1 MKKSKDEGKGE
12 KSLCKLAFY
21 KDFSIMNMHRVFIF
35 FVIDAKGGI
44 ALTDESRIEPQKVKT
59 SKKRSMFAKFV
70 SYVVIAFSVVML
82 VSVGKEVLMT
92 VQLKQQISRVQEEL
106 EELQKEN
113 EYLTLQRDKLE
124 DPAYVQSYAR
134 GNFMLS
140 KEGEQIFYLPSE
152 DKK

>member
-1 MKKSKDEGKGE
+1 M
-12 KSLCKLAFY
+12 
-21 KDFSIMNMHRVFIF
+21 
-35 FVIDAKGGI
+35 
-44 ALTDESRIEPQKVKT
+44 TDESRIEPQKVKAP
-59 SKKRSMFAKFV
+59 KKRSMFSRFV
-70 SYVVIAFSVVML
+70 SYVVIGFSLVML
-82 VSVGKEVLMT
+82 FGVGKEVMMT
-92 VQLKQQISRVQEEL
+92 VELKQQISRVQQEL